1 MYKNKLFVK
10 FIVSLTVIF
19 ILCIMLINYKI
30 DRYKIFSSNYNNL
43 RYEPNQNFIK
53 IKYIMN
59 NKKKYDSF
67 IFGSSRVGKINPL
80 KIENGKYYNMTYSE
94 GLPREHYQN
103 IKFLINNDV
112 KIKNILIGLDDFSY
126 KVNPE
131 KHYSEPMR
139 KMHYLVS
146 GSNILNFYINYLLV
160 EPKISA
166 LKNGNLNYDIYN
178 TGMPIT
184 PKSIDIFIEQNRE
197 AHNKDIKFK
206 MPTFY
211 KENNL
216 INETIEDI
224 KNIISICK
232 ENNINLIFFINP
244 IHKTTYLYNNL
255 DNLNNFKKR
264 LSQITNYYD
273 FAIINSLTTNNYN
286 FYETSHYRELVGDII
301 LDTIYNNSTEYGLL
315 VTKDNIDNYIEV
327 LVEESN
333 NK

>member
-1 MYKNKLFVK
+1 
-10 FIVSLTVIF
+10 
-19 ILCIMLINYKI
+19 
-30 DRYKIFSSNYNNL
+30 
-43 RYEPNQNFIK
+43 
-53 IKYIMN
+53 
-59 NKKKYDSF
+59 
-67 IFGSSRVGKINPL
+67 
-80 KIENGKYYNMTYSE
+80 
-94 GLPREHYQN
+94 
-103 IKFLINNDV
+103 
-112 KIKNILIGLDDFSY
+112 
-126 KVNPE
+126 
-131 KHYSEPMR
+131 
-139 KMHYLVS
+139 
-146 GSNILNFYINYLLV
+146 
-160 EPKISA
+160 
-166 LKNGNLNYDIYN
+166 
-178 TGMPIT
+178 MPIT

-327 LVEESN
+327 LVEESRVEDVPSFN
-333 NK
+333 FGSFNAVEETVEEIANAPISDAEIAEPANPDALGDGEVIEVESEEVEETNPAETADEDETIIEE